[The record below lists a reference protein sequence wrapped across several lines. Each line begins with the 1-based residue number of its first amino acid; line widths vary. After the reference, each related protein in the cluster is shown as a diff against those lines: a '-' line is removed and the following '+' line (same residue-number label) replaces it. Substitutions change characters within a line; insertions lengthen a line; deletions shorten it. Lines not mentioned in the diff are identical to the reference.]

1 MLQKINYLFER
12 IEISKLY
19 LDIYCL
25 KQLGIDKITAQ
36 REKIKRME
44 ASLEKA
50 QKAYEKEQL
59 SIKMKKLVTLGSKIS
74 PAI

>member
-50 QKAYEKEQL
+50 QKAYKKE
-59 SIKMKKLVTLGSKIS
+59 SV
-74 PAI
+74 